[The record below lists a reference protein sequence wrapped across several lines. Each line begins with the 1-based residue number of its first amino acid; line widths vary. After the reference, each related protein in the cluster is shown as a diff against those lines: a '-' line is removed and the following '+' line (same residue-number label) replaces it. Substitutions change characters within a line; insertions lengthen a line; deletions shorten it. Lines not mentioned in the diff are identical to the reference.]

1 MHKVQNG
8 EKSPRLMPTAEEQ
21 QRKLMPKAEE
31 RRDADRMFVPRL
43 EEPAGSG
50 GSVDTSAAIV
60 AASSSSGDSSGGRCI
75 LQNSSLR
82 EQKCAEGGANASRE
96 DSKEHP
102 RGEREEKGQGRSRV
116 KTDTIGLARR
126 KL

>member
-43 EEPAGSG
+43 ERNQPA
-50 GSVDTSAAIV
+50 V
-60 AASSSSGDSSGGRCI
+60 AAVLTRVQRLWQRAAAVATAAVAGAFSKTAACESKSAPKEAPTRAERTARNI
-75 LQNSSLR
+75 L
-82 EQKCAEGGANASRE
+82 EASVKRK
-96 DSKEHP
+96 DKE
-102 RGEREEKGQGRSRV
+102 EV
-116 KTDTIGLARR
+116 V
-126 KL
+126 